1 MANAYE
7 VGDKVKL
14 LLTTYID
21 EEPVESYWAGKIIT
35 YYNTAEEG
43 QTEDYL
49 YTVSVDGMGGV
60 IFAKEGTVGGD
71 PGLVPVNP

>member
-21 EEPVESYWAGKIIT
+21 EEPIESYWAGKILT

-43 QTEDYL
+43 QT
-49 YTVSVDGMGGV
+49 
-60 IFAKEGTVGGD
+60 
-71 PGLVPVNP
+71 